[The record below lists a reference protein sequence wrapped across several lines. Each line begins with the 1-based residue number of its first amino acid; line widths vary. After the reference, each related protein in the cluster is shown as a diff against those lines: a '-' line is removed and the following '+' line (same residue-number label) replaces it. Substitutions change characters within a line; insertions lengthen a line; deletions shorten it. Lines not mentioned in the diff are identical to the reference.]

1 MNQIKKGKVIEVILI
16 KVVCVLN
23 AAEKRRLISKIGE
36 IAVSRN
42 KLSSYCINVLWK
54 DKTLNPW

>member
-1 MNQIKKGKVIEVILI
+1 MDQIKKGKVIEVILI
-16 KVVCVLN
+16 KVVFVLN

-42 KLSSYCINVLWK
+42 KLSSYCINALWK

>member
-42 KLSSYCINVLWK
+42 KLSYCINVLWK